1 MSICVSDAAITI
13 FLSDAMKIRNVELA
27 EIERIRQFLC
37 ATGWAH
43 RVGSEEQF
51 AALIAASQRTAVAI
65 DSSGEILGF
74 ARAITDGISN
84 GYLSMV
90 VVAPTCRLRG
100 VGRSLVAHIMGSDS
114 GITWVLR
121 AGREGATEFFASLG
135 FEVSTI
141 AMERSRTK
149 PKT

>member
-1 MSICVSDAAITI
+1 
-13 FLSDAMKIRNVELA
+13 MKIRNVEPA
-27 EIERIRQFLC
+27 EIEPIRQFLC

-43 RVGSEEQF
+43 RVGNEEQF
-51 AALIAASQRTAVAI
+51 TALIAASQKTAVAI
-65 DSSGEILGF
+65 DSSDEIVGF

-90 VVAPTCRLRG
+90 VVAPAYRLRG
-100 VGRSLVAHIMGSDS
+100 VGKSLVEHIMGSDA

-135 FEVSTI
+135 FNVSTI
-141 AMERSRTK
+141 AMERSRTE
-149 PKT
+149 PRT